1 MTLINVFYLNYPNRK
16 YQRNKFLLIIIY
28 IKRITCL
35 KNSKPEEDIL
45 FLIDYHYYYNSN
57 NNRVDIIHFY
67 VTILF

>member
-1 MTLINVFYLNYPNRK
+1 MFFISITRTENINAINFTNNYLHKKNN
-16 YQRNKFLLIIIY
+16 QS
-28 IKRITCL
+28 
-35 KNSKPEEDIL
+35 KNSKPKENIL